1 MNAYLKNFTVY
12 FSRVK
17 AGRLLS
23 KREFLQPMVIDFDQK
38 RLYEHDKELHVLAT
52 SIRLKTT
59 ALLLSASLKDMLN
72 INKIL
77 QDNLKVLGES

>member
-1 MNAYLKNFTVY
+1 M
-12 FSRVK
+12 
-17 AGRLLS
+17 LS

-38 RLYEHDKELHVLAT
+38 RLYEHEKELHVLST

-77 QDNLKVLGES
+77 QDNLKVLGESQPKPQEEQKK